1 MRYSI
6 RLAGRNWLRSYRALG
21 KGGRFIG
28 YGMSAAIEGGRQN
41 VVLVTANFT
50 WLGLVR
56 LVPRKSAHW
65 YNITT
70 EEKKRG
76 LSLKSIGLRLHR
88 RPAAAKIGVELFRVS
103 DPSSTPAVSAEPSFR
118 QSNPAHGVFM
128 RLSPEIHVP
137 DPHSPEPAI
146 LGVLKPPEKPLTRSR
161 APAPRLKGNSAR
173 STLEYENPDLTRPS
187 VSSF

>member
-1 MRYSI
+1 
-6 RLAGRNWLRSYRALG
+6 
-21 KGGRFIG
+21 
-28 YGMSAAIEGGRQN
+28 

-50 WLGLVR
+50 WLGLVG

-146 LGVLKPPEKPLTRSR
+146 LGVLKPPEKPLTRPGTSAQGQLRPIHTGIRESR
-161 APAPRLKGNSAR
+161 FNATVGVQLLGHLNFVAVEQS
-173 STLEYENPDLTRPS
+173 PS
-187 VSSF
+187 L